1 MFLFRTF
8 RSLFLCLLILT
19 LFLSALYSQESN
31 GSISDT
37 ESQKLNVYVSGF
49 TDISFLR
56 EKINFVLFVSEKDLA
71 LVEVK
76 IEEKSTVSGEKEFII
91 TYSGRK
97 ELNGISDELS
107 YVPKQGETEENAKQ
121 TLAKILEGGL
131 IKYAAHTPVGENISI
146 KYTHTEEQVAAVK
159 DKWNYWLFGLNFHFG
174 LNREKSMKG
183 HNLSGG
189 FSARRITDEWKMRAN
204 VNTHYSEST
213 FEMEEIGLSYKNITR
228 NYNFDGLLVKSLS
241 DHWSIGVFCQAN
253 QYTYYNN
260 KFSIELA
267 PAVEYSIFPYIE
279 SEKRSFTFLY
289 RLGYVYRNYWDETIY
304 GKMNEG
310 LAQTSLTADV
320 EIIKTWGSIES
331 YLTGSVY
338 LKDLKDFTKNR
349 LTWHFEIDV
358 RLYKRLTFDIEWRV
372 SMIHDQIFLARGGA
386 SFEEVL
392 LRRKRLETRWDY
404 SIEFGFG
411 YSFGSLRSNVVNP
424 IFGN

>member
-1 MFLFRTF
+1 M
-8 RSLFLCLLILT
+8 
-19 LFLSALYSQESN
+19 
-31 GSISDT
+31 
-37 ESQKLNVYVSGF
+37 ESQKLNVFVSGF
-49 TDISFLR
+49 TDISFLS
-56 EKINFVLFVSEKDLA
+56 EKINFALFVNEKDLA
-71 LVEVK
+71 LVVVK
-76 IEEKSTVSGEKEFII
+76 IEEKSAVSGEKEFII
-91 TYSGRK
+91 TYSGRN
-97 ELNGISDELS
+97 ELDGISDELS
-107 YVPKQGETEENAKQ
+107 HVPKPGETEESTKQ
-121 TLAKILEGGL
+121 TLAKILEAGL

-146 KYTHTEEQVAAVK
+146 KYSHTEEQVAAVK
-159 DKWNYWLFGLNFHFG
+159 DKWNYWLFGMNFHFG

-204 VNTHYSEST
+204 VNTHYSENT
-213 FEMEEIGLSYKNITR
+213 FDMEEIGLSYTNITR

-253 QYTYYNN
+253 QATYYNN
-260 KFSIELA
+260 KFSVELA

-289 RLGYVYRNYWDETIY
+289 RLGYVYRNYWKETIY

-310 LAQTSLTADV
+310 LAQTSLTADM

-331 YLTGSVY
+331 SLTGSVY

-358 RLYKRLTFDIEWRV
+358 RVFKRLTFDIEWRV

-404 SIEFGFG
+404 SLEFGFG
-411 YSFGSLRSNVVNP
+411 YSFGSLRSKVVNP

>member
-1 MFLFRTF
+1 
-8 RSLFLCLLILT
+8 
-19 LFLSALYSQESN
+19 
-31 GSISDT
+31 
-37 ESQKLNVYVSGF
+37 VSGF
-49 TDISFLR
+49 TDIPFLS
-56 EKINFVLFVSEKDLA
+56 EKIDFALFVGEKYLA
-71 LVEVK
+71 LVVVK
-76 IEEKSTVSGEKEFII
+76 IEEKFTVSGGKELLIS
-91 TYSGRK
+91 YSGRE
-97 ELNGISDELS
+97 ELDGISDKLS
-107 YVPKQGETEENAKQ
+107 YVPKQGETEEKTKQ

-131 IKYAAHTPVGENISI
+131 IKYAARTPVGEDITI

-174 LNREKSMKG
+174 LNREKSTKS
-183 HNLSGG
+183 HNFSGG

-204 VNTHYSEST
+204 VKTHYSENT
-213 FEMEEIGLSYKNITR
+213 FDMEEIDLAYTDITR

-241 DHWSIGVFCQAN
+241 DHWSIGAFCQAS

-260 KFSIELA
+260 KFLVELA

-289 RLGYVYRNYWDETIY
+289 RLGYVYRNYWEETIY

-310 LAQTSLTADV
+310 LAQTSLMADM
-320 EIIKTWGSIES
+320 EIYKTWGSIES
-331 YLTGSVY
+331 SLTGSVY

-349 LTWHFEIDV
+349 LTWRFEIDV

-372 SMIHDQIFLARGGA
+372 SMIHDQIFLAREGA

-392 LRRKRLETRWDY
+392 LRRKRLETLWDY

-411 YSFGSLRSNVVNP
+411 YSFGSLKSKVVNP
-424 IFGN
+424 VFGN